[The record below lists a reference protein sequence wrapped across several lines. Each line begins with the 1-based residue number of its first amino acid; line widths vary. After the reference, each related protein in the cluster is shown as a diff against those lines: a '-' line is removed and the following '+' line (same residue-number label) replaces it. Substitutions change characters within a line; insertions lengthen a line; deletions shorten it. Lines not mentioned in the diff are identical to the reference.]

1 MSEILNEPVFVFV
14 FAGLLV
20 VCALIYG
27 IDCLRWANE
36 MERRC
41 RKVQKQINKRRAK
54 L

>member
-1 MSEILNEPVFVFV
+1 MRDIMNEPILAVVFG
-14 FAGLLV
+14 GLLV

-41 RKVQKQINKRRAK
+41 RRVQKQINKRRTK
-54 L
+54 R